1 MLALAS
7 LDTNSKEFVKP
18 TKSIW
23 IPPANGVICFKIR
36 VFRFGVVLGSVGLF
50 SKSIIEESEMKL
62 NVKLAVAVLSFTS
75 ITSTALATDRLVPS
89 QYPTIQAAIDAAV
102 NGDVILVS
110 PGPYSQRIDMKGK
123 AVQLKST
130 AGRTQTFIS
139 SGGVSGAVVSCITG
153 ETASCIIEGFTIYGA
168 TGSGIAITSASPV
181 FKFCAINQNYNSA
194 GNGGGVAYTGT
205 VGSPRFEDC
214 QFFGNRAVG
223 REGGAIALS
232 ATTGTMTCLRCS
244 FASNESTGS
253 FGGAIYSSGTA
264 ATLTNC
270 SFNTNAVTA
279 SLGDRHGGAIY
290 TTGTLTASNCTFSGN
305 GVTVGYGGCVTGDK
319 HARGGAISASGA
331 TSMTDC
337 TFSTNKAE
345 APDGYPLCGP
355 NSIGTGRAWGGA
367 LYLWGTAPVSF
378 ASCTFTSNL
387 ATIVGGSFGREV
399 RGGAIAIQGGCKPN
413 FTGCTFTGNSATS
426 STGYAA
432 GGTLFYDTGSLGVMQ
447 DCTISGSTTYTEGGA
462 IFMNGGANPTIVR
475 TIFSNCSTT
484 STGGNGGAI
493 RAQDAA
499 NPFLSQCRFTN
510 CSSANG
516 GAIYTRNSQ
525 PYISECIFD
534 ANTSAIG
541 SAIRTEGT
549 GISNVPTIM
558 SSFFCSNS
566 GTSTNWILGNWNN
579 PKPASNSFSTNCGS
593 DCNSNGIL
601 DTVEIASGQ
610 QQDCDVNGVPD
621 SCQADC
627 DGDGLINACEIT
639 QGAADCD
646 QNGVPDT
653 CQIAQGALD
662 NNNDGILDSCVPVD
676 FSGLRTEIVPI
687 LKRSSDPTIPALAV
701 CYRIYAEFAV
711 NNGAIWGIYGNSQ
724 SSLVLSSLQGF
735 YESNYGGNFSL
746 ELPCSLAGVPVGAKY
761 DSWLTVGSTCSA
773 GNTLQTAGFNF
784 ATFATSGMNDN
795 DCIAYVAPNS
805 AQGLASSNRR
815 VLVAQLTTRNGQM
828 PTGKIN
834 LVGRN
839 GSGTDLIALSQTW
852 PAPTMVDCNANGI
865 HDAFDIRDG
874 VARDCDESGIPDSCE
889 YANPN
894 EDCNNNGTPDLC
906 DIQSGSSADL
916 NANHVPDECECEGD
930 VDGDGTVNVDD
941 IIAVILAWGDT
952 GSNSADLNGD
962 LIVNSVDLALVL
974 TFYGGCQ

>member
-1 MLALAS
+1 M
-7 LDTNSKEFVKP
+7 
-18 TKSIW
+18 
-23 IPPANGVICFKIR
+23 
-36 VFRFGVVLGSVGLF
+36 FRFGIFRGSVGLF
-50 SKSIIEESEMKL
+50 YKSIIEESEMKL
-62 NVKLAVAVLSFTS
+62 HIKLAVAVLSFAS
-75 ITSTALATDRLVPS
+75 ITSTALATNLLVPN

-110 PGPYSQRIDMKGK
+110 PGPYSQLIDMKGK

-244 FASNESTGS
+244 FASNESTGTY
-253 FGGAIYSSGTA
+253 GGAIYSSGTA

-270 SFNTNAVTA
+270 SFNTNVVTGGG
-279 SLGDRHGGAIY
+279 GDRHGGAIY
-290 TTGTLTASNCTFSGN
+290 TNGTLTASNCTFSGN
-305 GVTVGYGGCVTGDK
+305 GVTNPNGA
-319 HARGGAISASGA
+319 ARGGAISTNGTAAITG
-331 TSMTDC
+331 C
-337 TFSTNKAE
+337 TFSNNKAD
-345 APDGYPLCGP
+345 AND
-355 NSIGTGRAWGGA
+355 SWGGA
-367 LYLWGTAPVSF
+367 LYPHGTAPVTIT
-378 ASCTFTSNL
+378 SCTFTSNL
-387 ATIVGGSFGREV
+387 ARSTCCPV
-399 RGGAIAIQGGCKPN
+399 RGGAIAIVGGCDPN
-413 FTGCTFTGNSATS
+413 FTACTFTGNSA
-426 STGYAA
+426 STTNYGA
-432 GGTLFYDTGSLGVMQ
+432 GGTLWYDGGSFGVMQ

-462 IFMNGGANPTIVR
+462 IFMSGGANPTIVR
-475 TIFSNCSTT
+475 TTFSNCSTT
-484 STGGNGGAI
+484 STNGNGGAI

-499 NPFLSQCRFTN
+499 NPFLSECRFTN

-534 ANTSAIG
+534 ANTSASG
-541 SAIRTEGT
+541 SAIRTEGA

-610 QQDCDVNGVPD
+610 EQDCDVNGVPD

-662 NNNDGILDSCVPVD
+662 NNNDGVLDSCVPVD
-676 FSGLRTEIVPI
+676 FAGLRTEIVPI

-701 CYRIYAEFAV
+701 CYRIYAEFEV

-735 YESNYGGNFSL
+735 YESTYGGNFSL

-761 DSWLTVGSTCSA
+761 DSWLTVGSICSA

-874 VARDCDESGIPDSCE
+874 VVRDCDESGIPDSCE

-916 NANHVPDECECEGD
+916 NANHVPDECECAGD

-952 GSNSADLNGD
+952 GSNPADLNGD
-962 LIVNSVDLALVL
+962 LIVNAFDLALVL

>member
-1 MLALAS
+1 
-7 LDTNSKEFVKP
+7 
-18 TKSIW
+18 
-23 IPPANGVICFKIR
+23 
-36 VFRFGVVLGSVGLF
+36 
-50 SKSIIEESEMKL
+50 
-62 NVKLAVAVLSFTS
+62 
-75 ITSTALATDRLVPS
+75 
-89 QYPTIQAAIDAAV
+89 
-102 NGDVILVS
+102 
-110 PGPYSQRIDMKGK
+110 
-123 AVQLKST
+123 
-130 AGRTQTFIS
+130 
-139 SGGVSGAVVSCITG
+139 
-153 ETASCIIEGFTIYGA
+153 
-168 TGSGIAITSASPV
+168 
-181 FKFCAINQNYNSA
+181 
-194 GNGGGVAYTGT
+194 
-205 VGSPRFEDC
+205 
-214 QFFGNRAVG
+214 
-223 REGGAIALS
+223 
-232 ATTGTMTCLRCS
+232 
-244 FASNESTGS
+244 
-253 FGGAIYSSGTA
+253 
-264 ATLTNC
+264 
-270 SFNTNAVTA
+270 
-279 SLGDRHGGAIY
+279 
-290 TTGTLTASNCTFSGN
+290 
-305 GVTVGYGGCVTGDK
+305 
-319 HARGGAISASGA
+319 
-331 TSMTDC
+331 
-337 TFSTNKAE
+337 
-345 APDGYPLCGP
+345 
-355 NSIGTGRAWGGA
+355 
-367 LYLWGTAPVSF
+367 
-378 ASCTFTSNL
+378 
-387 ATIVGGSFGREV
+387 
-399 RGGAIAIQGGCKPN
+399 
-413 FTGCTFTGNSATS
+413 
-426 STGYAA
+426 
-432 GGTLFYDTGSLGVMQ
+432 
-447 DCTISGSTTYTEGGA
+447 
-462 IFMNGGANPTIVR
+462 
-475 TIFSNCSTT
+475 
-484 STGGNGGAI
+484 
-493 RAQDAA
+493 
-499 NPFLSQCRFTN
+499 
-510 CSSANG
+510 
-516 GAIYTRNSQ
+516 
-525 PYISECIFD
+525 
-534 ANTSAIG
+534 
-541 SAIRTEGT
+541 
-549 GISNVPTIM
+549 M

-566 GTSTNWILGNWNN
+566 GTSTNWILGNWNS

-610 QQDCDVNGVPD
+610 EQDCDVNGVPD

-662 NNNDGILDSCVPVD
+662 NNNDGVLDSCVPVD
-676 FSGLRTEIVPI
+676 FAGLRTEIVPI

-701 CYRIYAEFAV
+701 CYRIYAEFEV

-962 LIVNSVDLALVL
+962 LIVNAFDLALVL